1 MTDGSIIA
9 AGYYQIAWLIY
20 GFAGIGLMLA
30 VWRIVRRFKSSDVR
44 WYLMSVLA
52 VGMAVPSW
60 EQGDN
65 AYIAPAILVGA
76 FDFLDGIDKGFNV
89 ALEKALDSLWPIAA
103 FFVIATTLLLVK
115 RVVKRIRS

>member
-1 MTDGSIIA
+1 MTDGSIIE

-20 GFAGIGLMLA
+20 GLAGLGLMLA
-30 VWRIVRRFKSSDVR
+30 VWQIVRRFKSNDIR

-65 AYIAPAILVGA
+65 AYVAPAILVGA
-76 FDFLDGIDKGFNV
+76 FDFLDGLDKGFDL
-89 ALEKALDSLWPIAA
+89 ALEKALSSLWPIAA
-103 FFVIATTLLLVK
+103 FFVIASMMLLLK
-115 RVVKRIRS
+115 RVVQRIRS